1 MGDWAC
7 MKWNGD
13 IMVRVALVVCNL
25 FRMFFMKEVL
35 LFSHSGNKVES
46 FRKLRGLINK
56 NTHLFDACPIT
67 ISIEALW
74 KLFLSY

>member
-13 IMVRVALVVCNL
+13 IMVRVALIVCNL

-35 LFSHSGNKVES
+35 LFSHSGNKVEK
-46 FRKLRGLINK
+46 F
-56 NTHLFDACPIT
+56 P
-67 ISIEALW
+67 
-74 KLFLSY
+74 